1 MSSDKSSSRD
11 NKSASS
17 SDGFFAVDPAPPPSS
32 SGDGVARALAQLKPG
47 ASPSVAQL
55 DKLQLT
61 EPRSTTG
68 ESVLYRK
75 GVVNDKFATVGDR
88 VMFDQKDV
96 KPDVAPATSTRTPS
110 SSGLRDT
117 DFPLSFPLRHEK
129 NAFMS
134 PMSGSVKTSRS
145 VRSNTSFKSSGSLK
159 DTAMTSLFYSGLDP
173 KNDYCCGI
181 IGKNGLSFCTKRKH
195 TCQVYARRG
204 SHFTDRA
211 DVKPDLV
218 YIQKSVNT
226 AWEAQCVEE
235 EFLEQ
240 FIASKGSLPNE
251 ARMDQWKAIFSAARK
266 CDSEDLDTEEVD
278 RIFKFH
284 NSPVKRE
291 DLKTPGKVA
300 PATFESIFEKQVDTD
315 EAFNAKVGIYLS
327 EAAIEDWTKANI
339 PSTLIDQVK
348 SFSSYLRDLGAQL
361 DDVQVSSDLFAEAKD
376 VSADLLNIT
385 ASIQGI
391 KESIGDIAT
400 LSHPDFCS
408 SLSDLNDQ
416 MEKLVAKVNS
426 SPVDVHFVQKVDFLS
441 HEWENFKQ
449 SWLPAL
455 AEHEVLLSDID
466 DRIVKL
472 ETEKP
477 IQSISS
483 LSPKFFADINKKERA
498 AQARLDA
505 LEAAAGNVDIQGLLD
520 TVQSL
525 TLKVTDLQEQIN
537 QSTTTSAD
545 TVTNRIPDPFH
556 WIEHE
561 GLSSDSVSFGTFH
574 FEKGEVSILA
584 FIKKFMTRPR
594 PGLFNDLNTLFEFM
608 PGEIYVEKGT
618 TLGNLNHGNKIG
630 FTNAADATVATSFD
644 NILPGLFARI
654 RATQSGIIA
663 SGASEFAMSSH
674 PELPGLP
681 NYKDWDAGD
690 TNTGRKFFILRN
702 LKSTKTLIDGWI
714 RSDLRGDA
722 QILAFELLAASVYMA
737 QELVQFISGVYHDL
751 CTSGRFDDTQAWGL
765 ACKFVKRIF
774 SEIGDERVVAR
785 DNIHCDDLWAS
796 TAKIIFGILKAHKVM
811 KEFMHLNLRDHPSI
825 SSEMVKFVCYSQ
837 PASDTSR
844 VLEQLEEMSSL
855 TKKTSAN
862 VSKHESRI
870 KKIENWKDEA
880 TKTLKKVN

>member
-1 MSSDKSSSRD
+1 MSSDKSSSD
-11 NKSASS
+11 PS
-17 SDGFFAVDPAPPPSS
+17 SDSFFAVDPAPPPRPSV
-32 SGDGVARALAQLKPG
+32 DGVARALAQLKPG
-47 ASPSVAQL
+47 ASPSVNQR
-55 DKLQLT
+55 DQLQLT

-68 ESVLYRK
+68 ESVLIRK
-75 GVVNDKFATVGDR
+75 GVVDTFATVGDK
-88 VMFDQKDV
+88 VMFESGDV
-96 KPDVAPATSTRTPS
+96 KSDVVPPSTYTPGTSDI
-110 SSGLRDT
+110 RDL
-117 DFPLSFPLRHEK
+117 DLPLTFPLRQDK
-129 NAFMS
+129 NPFMS

-145 VRSNTSFKSSGSLK
+145 VRTNASSKTSTSLK
-159 DTAMTSLFYSGLDP
+159 ETATTSLFYSGLDP
-173 KNDYCCGI
+173 LNDFCCGI
-181 IGKNGLSFCTKRKH
+181 IGKNGLSFCTKRKN

-204 SHFTDRA
+204 SHFTERA
-211 DVKPDLV
+211 SVKPDLV

-240 FIASKGSLPNE
+240 FIKSKGSLPLE
-251 ARMDQWKAIFSAARK
+251 ARMDQWKAIFSAARS
-266 CDSEDLDTEEVD
+266 CDSEEVD
-278 RIFKFH
+278 TDAVNRAFKFH

-291 DLKTPGKVA
+291 DLKTPGKVSKS
-300 PATFESIFEKQVDTD
+300 TFDAMFEKEVRKDD
-315 EAFNAKVGIYLS
+315 AFEAKIGIYLS
-327 EAAIEDWTKANI
+327 ESAIEDWTNANI
-339 PSTLIDQVK
+339 PSTLIDQIK
-348 SFSSYLRDLGAQL
+348 SFSSYLRDLGAQIEDTQL
-361 DDVQVSSDLFAEAKD
+361 SANLFAEAKD
-376 VSADLLNIT
+376 VASDLLSIT
-385 ASIQGI
+385 ASINGI
-391 KESIGDIAT
+391 KESIGNIAS
-400 LSHPDFCS
+400 LPHPDLCS
-408 SLSDLNDQ
+408 SILEFNAQ
-416 MEKLVAKVNS
+416 MEILSTKVNS
-426 SPVDVHFVQKVDFLS
+426 SPLNDHFVQKFDFLS
-441 HEWENFKQ
+441 REWENFKQ

-466 DRIVKL
+466 VRIAKL
-472 ETEKP
+472 ESKSP
-477 IQSISS
+477 SGQLQPMNS
-483 LSPKFFADINKKERA
+483 LSPKLFADLTMRDRT

-505 LEAAAGNVDIQGLLD
+505 LEAAAGGVN
-520 TVQSL
+520 
-525 TLKVTDLQEQIN
+525 VTDLLATVQALTSQVTKLQDQVN
-537 QSTTTSAD
+537 QNATSAD
-545 TVTNRIPDPFH
+545 NATFNRIPDSFH

-584 FIKKFMTRPR
+584 FIKKFMSRPR

-654 RATQSGIIA
+654 RATQAGLVA
-663 SGASEFAMSSH
+663 SGASDFSMSAH

-681 NYKDWDAGD
+681 TYKDWDAGD

-714 RSDLRGDA
+714 RSDLHGDA

-751 CTSGRFDDTQAWGL
+751 CTSGRFDDQQAWGL

-796 TAKIIFGILKAHKVM
+796 TAKIIYGILKAHKVM
-811 KEFMHLNLRDHPSI
+811 KEFMRLNLRDHPSI

-844 VLEQLEEMSSL
+844 VLEQIDELSSL
-855 TKKTSAN
+855 SKKTAATL
-862 VSKHESRI
+862 SKHESRI

>member
-1 MSSDKSSSRD
+1 MSSDKSSRD
-11 NKSASS
+11 PSS
-17 SDGFFAVDPAPPPSS
+17 SDSFFAVDPAPPPRPPS
-32 SGDGVARALAQLKPG
+32 DGVARALAQLKPG
-47 ASPSVAQL
+47 SSPSMNRDQ
-55 DKLQLT
+55 LQLT

-68 ESVLYRK
+68 ESVVFRG
-75 GVVNDKFATVGDR
+75 GVVDKFATVGDR
-88 VMFDQKDV
+88 VMFESKDV
-96 KPDVAPATSTRTPS
+96 KPDAVPPSTYTPGAS
-110 SSGLRDT
+110 EIRDP
-117 DFPLSFPLRHEK
+117 DLPLTFPLRQEK
-129 NAFMS
+129 NPFMS

-145 VRSNTSFKSSGSLK
+145 ARMNASVKSSASLK
-159 DTAMTSLFYSGLDP
+159 ETATTSLFYSGLDP
-173 KNDYCCGI
+173 MNDFCCGI
-181 IGKNGLSFCTKRKH
+181 IGKNGLSFCTKRKN

-204 SHFTDRA
+204 SHFTERA
-211 DVKPDLV
+211 EVKPDLV
-218 YIQKSVNT
+218 FIQKSVNT

-240 FIASKGSLPNE
+240 FIKSKGSLPLE
-251 ARMDQWKAIFSAARK
+251 ARMDQWKAIFSAARS
-266 CDSEDLDTEEVD
+266 CDTEEVD
-278 RIFKFH
+278 TEAVNRAFNFH
-284 NSPVKRE
+284 NSPVKKE
-291 DLKTPGKVA
+291 DLKTPGKVSKS
-300 PATFESIFEKQVDTD
+300 TFDSIFEKDFRKD
-315 EAFNAKVGIYLS
+315 EAFEAKVGIYLS
-327 EAAIEDWTKANI
+327 ESAIEDWTNANI
-339 PSTLIDQVK
+339 PSTLIDQIK
-348 SFSSYLRDLGAQL
+348 SFSSYLRDLGAQV
-361 DDVQVSSDLFAEAKD
+361 DDVKLSSDLFAEAKD
-376 VSADLLNIT
+376 VASDLLNIT
-385 ASIQGI
+385 ASINGI
-391 KESIGDIAT
+391 KESIGSVAT
-400 LSHPDFCS
+400 LSHPDLCS
-408 SLSDLNDQ
+408 SLSELNTQ
-416 MEKLVAKVNS
+416 MENLIIKVNS
-426 SPVDVHFVQKVDFLS
+426 SPLDEHFVQKVDFLS

-455 AEHEVLLSDID
+455 AEHEVLLSDLD
-466 DRIVKL
+466 VRITKL
-472 ETEKP
+472 ETSQP
-477 IQSISS
+477 VRTQPISS
-483 LSPKFFADINKKERA
+483 LSPKLFADITMKERA
-498 AQARLDA
+498 AKARLDA
-505 LEAAAGNVDIQGLLD
+505 LEAAAEGVNIPDLLA

-525 TLKVTDLQEQIN
+525 ALQVTKLQDQID
-537 QSTTTSAD
+537 QSSTRSSPVD
-545 TVTNRIPDPFH
+545 RIPDSFH

-561 GLSSDSVSFGTFH
+561 GLTSDSVSFGTFH
-574 FEKGEVSILA
+574 FEKGEVSILS

-654 RATQSGIIA
+654 RSTHTGLIA
-663 SGASEFAMSSH
+663 SGANEFSMSAH

-681 NYKDWDAGD
+681 TYKDWDAGD

-751 CTSGRFDDTQAWGL
+751 CTSGRFDDQQAWGL

-796 TAKIIFGILKAHKVM
+796 TAKIIYGILKAHKVM
-811 KEFMHLNLRDHPSI
+811 KEFMRLNLRDHPSI
-825 SSEMVKFVCYSQ
+825 SSEMVKFVCYLQ

-844 VLEQLEEMSSL
+844 VLDQLEELATLS
-855 TKKTSAN
+855 KKTAAT

-870 KKIENWKDEA
+870 KKIENWKEEA